1 MVPMTMLMAKAPSMG
16 VRPMRMEMFLCA
28 KWKAR

>member
-16 VRPMRMEMFLCA
+16 VRNMRMEMSPCA
-28 KWKAR
+28 KWKA

>member
-1 MVPMTMLMAKAPSMG
+1 MVPMTMLMSMHSMMHSIMQMDI
-16 VRPMRMEMFLCA
+16 PACA